1 MPNEEKP
8 QGGFNPVIN
17 NQGDVN
23 EQNIA
28 QTIDKSQN
36 QTTNVDTGGGDFTG
50 DINNSQTQ
58 TTSVVP
64 AFYDALS
71 NAAAEVETFEPAAAE
86 PMPELPPAVLETLD
100 AKEKELEAVEFPV
113 ILPDEELDERDVEQV
128 ASMTPQGL
136 IDGLK
141 AEASKPDS
149 DRSPGLFSAMLS
161 KAKTLAPIAGKILLD
176 GGEALLASMT
186 PAVPAH
192 AAVGLAIVKGI
203 KAAISK

>member
-1 MPNEEKP
+1 MTDENKQ

-28 QTIDKSQN
+28 QTIDNSQN

-58 TTSVVP
+58 ATSVVP

-71 NAAAEVETFEPAAAE
+71 AAAEVETLEAAAAE

-113 ILPDEELDERDVEQV
+113 ILPDEELDERDVAQV

-141 AEASKPDS
+141 SEASKPDS